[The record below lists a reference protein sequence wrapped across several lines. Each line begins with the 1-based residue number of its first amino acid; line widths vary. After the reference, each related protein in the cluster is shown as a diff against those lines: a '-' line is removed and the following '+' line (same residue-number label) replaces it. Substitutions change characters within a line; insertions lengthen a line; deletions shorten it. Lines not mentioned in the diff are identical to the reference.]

1 MLLSIAVL
9 MLLILRFRA
18 HAVFA
23 LLAAGVVL
31 GLSAGMQ
38 PLAIVSSF
46 QKGMGDLLGSISL
59 LVVGGMILGRM
70 IEVSGGG
77 KVMATVLIKAFGREK
92 IPWAFL
98 GAAYLIAIPVFY
110 DAAFLALI
118 PLVWS
123 LSRETGK
130 SVLLYAMPLLAALTA
145 TFGLVPP
152 SPGPAA
158 VAQLLDADLGKVI
171 LYGLLLSAPMSV
183 AGGMIYG
190 RWIGRRIFV
199 QAPESFTTLV
209 AKQQPPTRP
218 PAFGAVLAVV
228 LLPVV
233 LITIGALAPRSA
245 PVESSLYQWISFFG
259 SPLIALVVSAVAALI
274 FLGIRSGL
282 SCSALLEQ
290 TTSSLNAIGSMLFI
304 IGGAGAYKQVIVDC
318 GAGPYFAEFLLQAQ
332 LAASARV
339 SGRSNAAPDHRVR
352 GCFDVTGG
360 GLVAPLTVSLP
371 QIEPALMVMA
381 VAIGGSFTSHVNDA
395 GFWMVK
401 EYCGMSV
408 PDTLVLYQMSRAPQ
422 SVTSLA
428 GLASLLLLQRFV

>member
-332 LAASARV
+332 ISPLLLAFLVGATLRLIIGSGVASI
-339 SGRSNAAPDHRVR
+339 
-352 GCFDVTGG
+352 VTGG

-408 PDTLVLYQMSRAPQ
+408 PDTLKSYTVMK